1 VRRTTVTV
9 LGILAIVL
17 APSVVS
23 AQGYFTPFIGGNFG
37 GDTGTTLDQSISSTS
52 RLAWGFRLGGM
63 AHGIFGADFDL
74 GYTNDFYGTGS
85 IFNSSNVLTL
95 MGNLVVGIPAGP
107 VRPYV
112 TAGLGVIRRNIDYS
126 SLESLASFTD
136 TNFAYDVGGGLNILF
151 SRHVGINGDLRYF
164 RNFGTGNEFLDLSGE
179 KFNFTRGS
187 VGLVLQF

>member
-1 VRRTTVTV
+1 MRRTTVTV
-9 LGILAIVL
+9 LGILALLL

-85 IFNSSNVLTL
+85 VFNSSNVLTF
-95 MGNLVVGIPAGP
+95 MGNFVVGIPAGP
-107 VRPYV
+107 IRPYF
-112 TAGLGVIRRNIDYS
+112 TAGLGFIRRNIE
-126 SLESLASFTD
+126 SLEDVTSFTD
-136 TNFAYDVGGGLNILF
+136 TNFAYDIGGGLNILF

-164 RNFGTGNEFLDLSGE
+164 RNFSAGSTVLDLSGE
-179 KFNFTRGS
+179 KFNFARGS